1 MHTRLIFIVGAPRSG
16 TTLLAEM
23 LSSHPD
29 ICSSPETHYFSRY
42 TKKYPRLA
50 RGIESAD
57 VMDFNT
63 IVQDIGSELFGFS
76 SGELQELCRRYADL
90 RENIRSG
97 LLAHLFDIYCTKS
110 NRSICCEKT
119 PMHVKYVDVIVKEI
133 RRSCVVC
140 IHRDPRDVWLSVR
153 NTPWHT
159 GNALYHAIFWRHVAY
174 LSEKW
179 ARMFPERYLEIRFED
194 LLAEPRTVLER
205 VCRFVQVSFD
215 TDMLQWY
222 LRGESTFS
230 TATEPWKSNA
240 KRPLDAARALN
251 WKKRMSP
258 EESALFEAVDGK
270 QMRRLHYDI
279 TSRDG
284 IGYGKLVANALLQ
297 LPGCVVTVMTRGSIR

>member
-1 MHTRLIFIVGAPRSG
+1 MNF
-16 TTLLAEM
+16 
-23 LSSHPD
+23 
-29 ICSSPETHYFSRY
+29 
-42 TKKYPRLA
+42 K
-50 RGIESAD
+50 
-57 VMDFNT
+57 T
-63 IVQDIGSELFGFS
+63 IKHDIGAELFGFS
-76 SGELQELCRRYADL
+76 AEELQELARRHAGL
-90 RENIRSG
+90 RESIRSG
-97 LLAHLFDIYCTKS
+97 LLTHLLEIYCAK
-110 NRSICCEKT
+110 NNKSICCEKT
-119 PMHVKYVDVIVKEI
+119 PMHINYVDVIIREI
-133 RRSCVVC
+133 PRSHVVC

-179 ARMFPERYLEIRFED
+179 ARMFPKRYLEIRFED

-205 VCRFVQVSFD
+205 VCQFVQVRFS

-240 KRPLDAARALN
+240 RRPLDAARALN

-270 QMRRLHYDI
+270 QMQRLHYDI

-284 IGYGKLVANALLQ
+284 IGYGRLVANALLQ
-297 LPGCVVTVMTRGSIR
+297 LPGCVAAAMTRDSAAIRSRAEHRRDAISDSTGGDDQ